1 MTGTD
6 SPAAASLLYSAT
18 MSLDGF
24 IAGPGGD
31 QSWMTQYLGPN
42 PMVDELIGD
51 IGALLVGARTFG
63 GDDPNR
69 GTDKEGA
76 FSGQWHGP
84 QVVLTHNPPAA
95 PPPGVSFAGDLT
107 NAIRT
112 AKAAAGAKKYVNVLG
127 ASVGRQCLEA
137 GLLDEILVL
146 IAPVM
151 LGDGVRL
158 FEHPGGSTVALER
171 ISLSQVP
178 LATNL
183 WFRVK
188 SEPQRC
194 GPPTASRDG

>member
-1 MTGTD
+1 
-6 SPAAASLLYSAT
+6 
-18 MSLDGF
+18 
-24 IAGPGGD
+24 
-31 QSWMTQYLGPN
+31 MTQYPGPN

-84 QVVLTHNPPAA
+84 QVVLIHNPPAA

-127 ASVGRQCLEA
+127 ASVGRQSGGGACS
-137 GLLDEILVL
+137 GLDGCSGELCHAV
-146 IAPVM
+146 PV
-151 LGDGVRL
+151 
-158 FEHPGGSTVALER
+158 
-171 ISLSQVP
+171 
-178 LATNL
+178 
-183 WFRVK
+183 
-188 SEPQRC
+188 
-194 GPPTASRDG
+194 